1 MIHGGVELKKMV
13 EANRRCK
20 PKKLN
25 LSLVEQER
33 WDEARR
39 VLEKVRG
46 TKIVDAEFEDL
57 KDASELAQAVKS
69 LFEIL
74 IKRNYKP

>member
-1 MIHGGVELKKMV
+1 
-13 EANRRCK
+13 
-20 PKKLN
+20 
-25 LSLVEQER
+25 LVAQGR

-57 KDASELAQAVKS
+57 KDASELEQAVKS

-74 IKRNYKP
+74 LKRNYKP